1 MQLLA
6 YYTTLYMSRKREGAA
21 AHIPLSIR
29 AEIMMSSFKK
39 NIKKKNKK
47 KGKRMER
54 VSSPGQYKCRYV
66 LLNLGLETVILAQ
79 QVLGLLLAKL

>member
-39 NIKKKNKK
+39 K
-47 KGKRMER
+47 
-54 VSSPGQYKCRYV
+54 Y
-66 LLNLGLETVILAQ
+66 
-79 QVLGLLLAKL
+79 